1 MAQLIVRNLDDEA
14 KERLAE
20 RARRHGHS
28 MEQEVREILREAVS
42 DMAPLPDQ
50 VDMATRLSAF
60 FAKYGLLQAGIE
72 ELKGEQARPAIFD

>member
-1 MAQLIVRNLDDEA
+1 MAQLIVRNLDDEV

-42 DMAPLPDQ
+42 EDIKPAPELGFG
-50 VDMATRLSAF
+50 TRLADF
-60 FAKYGLLQAGIE
+60 FAAHALDFEVE
-72 ELKGEQARPAIFD
+72 ELKGQEARPASFD